1 MESPTENLVSP
12 LDYLRPVWRFRWAA
26 LAMVVVA
33 AVATYAYFDR
43 QPRTYEAST
52 QLYVG
57 QSDINSLL
65 GAQTANAGGDARSL
79 ANQARL
85 VTTPSVATV
94 VIRRL
99 SLDATPDALLDQIS
113 VRPDTQADFLTIVAS
128 AGSARLAAQLVNG
141 FAQGYLQ
148 VRAEQ
153 ERKLVDVQLKVSRLQ
168 LTRTPKNASNLATR
182 SALRERIQELESAA
196 LNPQAVGEQLSAAQ
210 PPHFAVAPKPGR
222 NAVFA
227 AALAFLFALVLAYV
241 FDRSDRRLRSIEDME
256 ATFDITILAGI
267 PRVSNP
273 IPGHGSRNDMIPEL
287 REPYH
292 TLRLNLE
299 LIRDKRGGGR
309 SLLVTSGL
317 PGEGK
322 STVVRNLALAYRDSG
337 MRVAVVD
344 ADLRRSSM
352 ATLFDLARA
361 PGTAEVL
368 RGTVLLADAIQPL
381 SADQLVGLATK
392 GRRAAGAPKAAAQRT
407 SGQLDVLTAGEGG
420 ENPGLLF
427 YPVAVR
433 QLVDELEQ
441 HYDIVLID
449 TPPVLVVSDVLALAP
464 EVHGVVLVG
473 RIGVTTDASAQRL
486 LRAFDGVPQTQV
498 MGAVANAISL
508 DGTYTYAYYGHS
520 DRPPGDGVSSN
531 GAPGP
536 HADAPD
542 PALQH

>member
-1 MESPTENLVSP
+1 MDSPTENLVSP

-26 LAMVVVA
+26 LAMVIVA
-33 AVATYAYFDR
+33 SAATYAYFDR
-43 QPRTYEAST
+43 QSRTYEAST

-65 GAQTANAGGDARSL
+65 GAQTSNAGGDARSL

-85 VTTPSVATV
+85 VTTPSVASV

-99 SLDATPDALLDQIS
+99 RLDTTPDGLLDDIS
-113 VRPDTQADFLTIVAS
+113 VRPDAQADFLTIVAD

-148 VRAEQ
+148 VRAGQ
-153 ERKLVDVQLKVSRLQ
+153 EKKLVDVQLKVSRLQ
-168 LTRTPKNASNLATR
+168 LTRTPKSNSNTATR

-210 PPHFAVAPKPGR
+210 PPHFAAAPKPGR

-227 AALAFLFALVLAYV
+227 GALAFLFALVLAYV

-256 ATFDITILAGI
+256 AMFDTAILAGI
-267 PRVSNP
+267 PRVNNP
-273 IPGHGSRNDMIPEL
+273 IPGHGSRDDMIPEL

-292 TLRLNLE
+292 TLRVNLE
-299 LIRDKRGGGR
+299 LIRNKRGGGK

-361 PGTAEVL
+361 PGTSEVL
-368 RGTVLLADAIQPL
+368 RGAVALEHAIQPL
-381 SADQLVGLATK
+381 SADQ
-392 GRRAAGAPKAAAQRT
+392 RISRSYQDRSPPEAPKPPTRQA
-407 SGQLDVLTAGEGG
+407 SGQLDVLTAGESE

-433 QLVDELEQ
+433 QLVGELEE

-449 TPPVLVVSDVLALAP
+449 TPPVLVVSDALALAP
-464 EVHGVVLVG
+464 EVDGVVLVG

-486 LRAFDGVPQTQV
+486 LRTFDGVPQTQV

-508 DGTYTYAYYGHS
+508 DETYTYAYYGPS
-520 DRPPGDGVSSN
+520 DRAGTRSSTN

-536 HADAPD
+536 RAEATDQ
-542 PALQH
+542 ALQQ

>member
-1 MESPTENLVSP
+1 MDSPTENPVSP

-26 LAMVVVA
+26 LAMVIVA
-33 AVATYAYFDR
+33 SSATYAYFNR
-43 QPRTYEAST
+43 QPRTYQAST

-65 GAQTANAGGDARSL
+65 GAQTSNAGGDARSL

-99 SLDATPDALLDQIS
+99 GLDTTPDGLLGDIS
-113 VRPDTQADFLTIVAS
+113 VRPDTQADFLTIVAD
-128 AGSARLAAQLVNG
+128 ARSARLAAQLVNG

-148 VRAEQ
+148 VRAE
-153 ERKLVDVQLKVSRLQ
+153 EEKKLVDVQLKVSRLQ
-168 LTRTPKNASNLATR
+168 LTRTPKSNSNIATR
-182 SALRERIQELESAA
+182 SALRERIQELENAA

-210 PPHFAVAPKPGR
+210 PPHFAIAPKPSR

-227 AALAFLFALVLAYV
+227 AALALLFALVLAYV

-256 ATFDITILAGI
+256 AMFDTTILAGI
-267 PRVSNP
+267 PRVNNP
-273 IPGHGSRNDMIPEL
+273 IPGHGSRDDMILEL
-287 REPYH
+287 REPHH
-292 TLRLNLE
+292 TLRVNLE
-299 LIRDKRGGGR
+299 LIRNKRGAGK

-317 PGEGK
+317 PSEGK
-322 STVVRNLALAYRDSG
+322 STVVRNLALAYRDAG

-352 ATLFDLARA
+352 AALFDLARA

-368 RGTVLLADAIQPL
+368 RGAVALMDAIQPL
-381 SADQLVGLATK
+381 AADQRISLSYQ
-392 GRRAAGAPKAAAQRT
+392 GRSPPEAPKPPTRQV
-407 SGQLDVLTAGEGG
+407 SGQLDVLTAGESE

-433 QLVDELEQ
+433 QLVEELEE

-449 TPPVLVVSDVLALAP
+449 TPPVLVVSDALALAP
-464 EVHGVVLVG
+464 EVDGVVLVG

-486 LRAFDGVPQTQV
+486 MRTFEGVPQTQV

-508 DGTYTYAYYGHS
+508 DETYAYAYYGPS
-520 DRPPGDGVSSN
+520 DHTGTRSSTN
-531 GAPGP
+531 GAQGP
-536 HADAPD
+536 RAEAADQ
-542 PALQH
+542 ALQQ